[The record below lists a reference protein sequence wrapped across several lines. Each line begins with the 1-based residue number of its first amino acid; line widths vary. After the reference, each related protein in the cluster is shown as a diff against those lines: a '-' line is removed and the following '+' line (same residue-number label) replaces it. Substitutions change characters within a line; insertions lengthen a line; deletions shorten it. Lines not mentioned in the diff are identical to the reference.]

1 MALLLKH
8 ENLTAVRN
16 PAFRQYAE
24 NCLAVYDDFVRQV
37 EQFGLPFAE
46 EREEELCTAR
56 ERLSTLGVKSCNE
69 GAALVWGRRCG
80 ACEACRTGVDSYT
93 GIISLM

>member
-1 MALLLKH
+1 MISLAK
-8 ENLTAVRN
+8 EERTLTAVRN

-46 EREEELCTAR
+46 EREEELRTAR
-56 ERLSTLGVKSCNE
+56 ESLSTLGVKSCNE

-80 ACEACRTGVDSYT
+80 ACEA
-93 GIISLM
+93 

>member
-24 NCLAVYDDFVRQV
+24 NCLAVYDDFTL
-37 EQFGLPFAE
+37 LPSGK
-46 EREEELCTAR
+46 R
-56 ERLSTLGVKSCNE
+56 SS
-69 GAALVWGRRCG
+69 GRRG
-80 ACEACRTGVDSYT
+80 KGCRPSA
-93 GIISLM
+93 

>member
-37 EQFGLPFAE
+37 EQFGLPFAPQ
-46 EREEELCTAR
+46 REAELRAAR
-56 ERLSTLGVKSCNE
+56 ERLSTLDVKSC
-69 GAALVWGRRCG
+69 
-80 ACEACRTGVDSYT
+80 
-93 GIISLM
+93 I

>member
-1 MALLLKH
+1 MVSLAKEEKRRGSGMALLLNH

-37 EQFGLPFAE
+37 EQFGLPFAP
-46 EREEELCTAR
+46 EREAELRSAR
-56 ERLSTLGVKSCNE
+56 EKLPGCGVKIN
-69 GAALVWGRRCG
+69 AQKQV
-80 ACEACRTGVDSYT
+80 
-93 GIISLM
+93 

>member
-1 MALLLKH
+1 MALLLNH

-37 EQFGLPFAE
+37 EQFGLPFAP
-46 EREEELCTAR
+46 EREAELRSKDAQR
-56 ERLSTLGVKSCNE
+56 GRQP
-69 GAALVWGRRCG
+69 GAGRSVRC
-80 ACEACRTGVDSYT
+80 
-93 GIISLM
+93 L